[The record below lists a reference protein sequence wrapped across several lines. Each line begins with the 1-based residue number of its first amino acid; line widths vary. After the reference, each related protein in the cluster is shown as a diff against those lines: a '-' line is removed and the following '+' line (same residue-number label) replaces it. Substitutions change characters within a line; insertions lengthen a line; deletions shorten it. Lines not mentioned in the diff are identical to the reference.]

1 MKMQLIKAE
10 KIASVSRVYLDTS
23 VTASNTGKR
32 LLTVRSFFWPVGLG
46 GAGFFGGYGRVTAE
60 SLKFP
65 NLLFRHE
72 FRQCRVNFGKI
83 GVKVL
88 QIQADANKIVKTF
101 EPEIP
106 KQDPKRSEKPNGS
119 QHIFTKKHEH

>member
-72 FRQCRVNFGKI
+72 FRQCRVNFGTLNP
-83 GVKVL
+83 KVL
-88 QIQADANKIVKTF
+88 QIQADANKLVKLF
-101 EPEIP
+101 DPEIP
-106 KQDPKRSEKPNGS
+106 NKTQKEAKA
-119 QHIFTKKHEH
+119 